1 MVSQPGCLAC
11 TVPDGKTMWLAR
23 TAHLMVTKRGK
34 KRSWVKYFY
43 CTTCFFFYHSKQV
56 QFVLSL
62 YSWMYGFPCSVMD
75 LPGAMRLK
83 RIDSPSLRSYSK

>member
-43 CTTCFFFYHSKQV
+43 CSTCFSLSQQASPV
-56 QFVLSL
+56 CAVLIFL
-62 YSWMYGFPCSVMD
+62 DVWLF
-75 LPGAMRLK
+75 L
-83 RIDSPSLRSYSK
+83 